1 MGKKG
6 KLVLVILAVA
16 VAVAAAYLYRDSRK
30 APVISRS
37 DGEAGEVKSDKETP
51 RPLYIGFI
59 PNSNAVIM
67 VRKWQPLADYLAKE
81 LDMPVE
87 LVFRSSYR
95 EVVTAL
101 SKGEMDVCLTG
112 AFVYVLTRQETDIR
126 PLVRR
131 KKYGSDLYH
140 SIVVVRKDSQIN
152 SLKDLLGKTFA
163 FTDKESTTG
172 YLLPVAMMRQ
182 KGISDLD
189 QYFSEVIY
197 TGNHDSASLAVYTRS
212 AEGAAMA
219 TTYLRPENPK
229 VKELK
234 IIWKSQPVPMG
245 PFSVRKGLDKELAE
259 RIKKAFLK
267 IGKAP
272 ETRDLSE
279 KIQIE
284 GFKEARDSDYDV
296 IRKVRKW
303 VY

>member
-1 MGKKG
+1 MDSKG
-6 KLVLVILAVA
+6 KFFIVVLAITAAVA
-16 VAVAAAYLYRDSRK
+16 TSYFYHVSHRHAVIPIFNS
-30 APVISRS
+30 
-37 DGEAGEVKSDKETP
+37 EAGEVRSDKETTK
-51 RPLYIGFI
+51 PLYIGFI

-126 PLVRR
+126 PLVQR
-131 KKYGSDLYH
+131 KKYGNYLYH
-140 SIVVVRKDSQIN
+140 SILVVRKDSGIR

-182 KGISDLD
+182 KGISDPEE
-189 QYFSEVIY
+189 YFSEVIY
-197 TGNHDSASLAVYTRS
+197 TGNHDSALLAVYTRS

-219 TTYLRPENPK
+219 TTYLRSENPK
-229 VKELK
+229 MKELK

-245 PFSVRKGLDKELAE
+245 PFRVRKGLDKEFAE

-279 KIQIE
+279 QIRIE